1 MNKNTIAWIIAV
13 GGIALEIFIASLD
26 FWFDE
31 IPHLVLHIGD
41 GKTGFMWR

>member
-1 MNKNTIAWIIAV
+1 MSKNTIAWIIAV
-13 GGIALEIFIASLD
+13 GGIALEVFIATMD
-26 FWFDE
+26 FWTD